1 MDSAKLVEQRY
12 QKFRSMGKFKE
23 YSPEEREAL
32 TSAPV
37 EETSVLHVRFSLDV
51 SGLEEISA

>member
-37 EETSVLHVRFSLDV
+37 EETSVLHVRFL
-51 SGLEEISA
+51 